1 MKLSAARIVKRL
13 VGVGVIICVIFMIE
27 QLSKSAKNQESRPT
41 LELDSMIWKPEG
53 KRIYAHALID
63 KEIAFSGYEN
73 YTLDDP
79 WLIKFIKSFIL
90 PPSSEPY
97 NLNRENVIDFSR
109 GQSPLIDA
117 IFSKKKGGY
126 FVEIG
131 AGDGEKESISLY
143 FEKERDWRGLLVEP
157 NTKHYENLV
166 SKHRKSHTLNACVQ
180 TNSTNSKKAFLQFN
194 PERKGYFV
202 PCFSIE
208 SILLAT
214 DRDYIDLLTFDI
226 DGQEMSLLQQ
236 LPHRKIYIRVISTEL
251 HGISQIPRD
260 LLSMMDQN
268 GYKAQHQFVNHVL
281 QKTDLIFVRQ
291 EVFKS

>member
-1 MKLSAARIVKRL
+1 MKLSVARIIKRL
-13 VGVGVIICVIFMIE
+13 VGVGVIVCAIFIIM
-27 QLSKSAKNQESRPT
+27 QLSTLANNQEFRPT
-41 LELDSMIWKPEG
+41 LVLDSVIWKPEG

-63 KEIAFSGYEN
+63 KETALSSYEN
-73 YTLDDP
+73 YNPDDP
-79 WLIKFIKSFIL
+79 RLIKFVKSFIL

-97 NLNRENVIDFSR
+97 NLKRNNNIDFSR
-109 GQSPLIDA
+109 GQSSLIDT

-166 SKHRKSHTLNACVQ
+166 SKHRKSDTLNACVK
-180 TNSTNSKKAFLQFN
+180 TNSSNSKMTFLQFN
-194 PERKGYFV
+194 PERKGFFV

-214 DRDYIDLLTFDI
+214 GKDNIDLLTFDI
-226 DGQEMSLLQQ
+226 EGQEMYVLQK

-251 HGISQIPRD
+251 HGISQIPKD
-260 LLSMMDQN
+260 LLSMMTEN

-281 QKTDLIFVRQ
+281 QKTDIIFVR
-291 EVFKS
+291 EKVFKS